1 MSSAKSRIK
10 SVLKFF
16 LTVAISGIC
25 LYFAARKIELQKL
38 QDDLRSLVPEF
49 VLFAAFISF
58 SSVAGRALRW
68 HLVLRRE
75 RKFPYSTSFWATS
88 IGYLANN
95 ILPARAGEV
104 IRSVVLGL
112 GADIRKSLVLA
123 TALTER
129 ILDAGILMM
138 MAFLMMRFAPQ
149 LPETVRK
156 SWLFLLPVISSILV
170 LVFLAPLMQ
179 NFWLRIAALLPIG
192 DKLREKVKNLLVGL
206 IDGVRKFHSIRLLLV
221 FILLS
226 VIIWL
231 LDAVGMLM
239 IARALGS
246 EITIPQATI
255 FIAALGFASSVPS
268 TPGYVGVFQAIAVI
282 LLPVFGITEHRAFL
296 IVSLFQ
302 LTGLVVTALLGAPG
316 WFIMQRRIGAARLE
330 KELAEE
336 NN

>member
-1 MSSAKSRIK
+1 MSSHKSRLK

-16 LTVAISGIC
+16 LTVLISGAC

-38 QDDLRSLVPEF
+38 QDDLRSLAPA
-49 VLFAAFISF
+49 FALLAALVSF
-58 SSVAGRALRW
+58 TAIAGRALRW
-68 HLVLRRE
+68 HFVLRRE
-75 RKFPYSTSFWATS
+75 REFPYSTSFWATF

-138 MAFLMMRFAPQ
+138 MAFVMMRFAPQ
-149 LPETVRK
+149 LPETIRK
-156 SWLFLLPVISSILV
+156 SWFILLPVIGGILI

-179 NFWLRIAALLPIG
+179 NFWLKIAALLPIG
-192 DKLREKVKNLLVGL
+192 DKLREKVRNLLIGL

-221 FILLS
+221 FVCLS
-226 VIIWL
+226 VLIWL
-231 LDAVGMLM
+231 FDAVSMFM

-246 EITIPQATI
+246 EISIPQATI

-268 TPGYVGVFQAIAVI
+268 TPGYVGVFQAIAVL

-302 LTGLVVTALLGAPG
+302 VMQLIVTALLGVPG

-336 NN
+336 D